1 MTSGTKTN
9 TLFKGMSIQTLV
21 TMMMGV
27 LEITYF
33 AIMSRLLT
41 KADFGYFAAISAVMA
56 ICMSLSDAG
65 LGSAVIQ
72 KKDASEKHV
81 STAFSL
87 SCIMGGVFSIL
98 LFLLSPWIANL
109 IADETLAFPLQIM
122 SSTIFM
128 HSLISVGNAL
138 LYRKLNFKRIGI
150 NSVCSYFLS
159 SCVGVILAYNGLGL
173 MSIIYA
179 NILYSVFTLVFL
191 FGFCVRFPRWG
202 IYKEERK
209 GIVSFGGW
217 LTIGVILNNI
227 SHQLD
232 KLVLTK
238 WLSVEALGAYNRP
251 AGFVSTISTKING
264 IFDTVLFPMLADM
277 QDNKEKVKSVFI
289 RAVSLL
295 NSFSVILAITFFFNA
310 ELIIDI
316 FFGSEWLNIIPI
328 MQIVSLS
335 VIFNINGRLVDCFFR
350 SLNYVKLG
358 TELRFLG
365 VLLTLGCLYIGAR
378 HGIIGV
384 AWGLFISNISLIII
398 KMIALCLKI
407 KSNMFEMFRCW
418 LVAWKP
424 AVIPT
429 FAGVVY
435 LYLPHSVFVNF
446 VFAFIFAI
454 IIFAEFVLYPKMIS
468 REYCLTVYPMIAKLV
483 NKFKK
488 DHNTKS

>member
-1 MTSGTKTN
+1 MAIENKTN
-9 TLFKGMSIQTLV
+9 TLFKGLSTQTLV
-21 TMMMGV
+21 TIVMGV

-41 KADFGYFAAISAVMA
+41 QSDFGYFAAISGIMA

-72 KKDASEKHV
+72 KKGASERHV

-87 SCIMGGVFSIL
+87 SCILGGLFSAL
-98 LFLLSPWIANL
+98 LFLLSPNIANL
-109 IADETLAFPLQIM
+109 IADDTLTLPLRVM

-150 NSVCSYFLS
+150 NSVSAYFLS
-159 SCVGVILAYNGLGL
+159 SCIGIILACNGFGL
-173 MSIIYA
+173 MSIVFA
-179 NILYSVFTLVFL
+179 NIFYSVFVLIFL
-191 FGFCVRFPRWG
+191 FGFCVKFPRWG
-202 IYKEERK
+202 IYKEEGK
-209 GIVSFGGW
+209 GIISFGGW

-232 KLVLTK
+232 KLVLSK

-277 QDNKEKVKSVFI
+277 QDDKEKVKSVFI

-310 ELIIDI
+310 ELIITI
-316 FFGSEWLNIIPI
+316 FFGNEWLNVIPI
-328 MQIVSLS
+328 MRIVSLS
-335 VIFNINGRLVDCFFR
+335 VIFNIDGRLVDCFFR
-350 SLNYVKLG
+350 SLNYVKTG

-365 VLLTLGCLYIGAR
+365 VFLTLTCLYIGAQQ
-378 HGIIGV
+378 GIMGV
-384 AWGLFISNISLIII
+384 AWGLFISNVSLIVI
-398 KMIALCLKI
+398 KMIVLCIKI
-407 KSNMFEMFRCW
+407 KAKLLEMLKCW
-418 LVAWKP
+418 LIAWKP
-424 AVIPT
+424 AVIP
-429 FAGVVY
+429 GVLGIVY
-435 LYLPHSVFVNF
+435 LSLPHSTIINLIFAVTYGIIILLEF
-446 VFAFIFAI
+446 VF
-454 IIFAEFVLYPKMIS
+454 LPKMIS
-468 REYCLTVYPMIAKLV
+468 KEYCLTVYPMVKKNIDR
-483 NKFKK
+483 FK
-488 DHNTKS
+488 

>member
-1 MTSGTKTN
+1 MTNGNKTN
-9 TLFKGMSIQTLV
+9 TLFKGLSIQTLV
-21 TMMMGV
+21 TIIMGV

-33 AIMSRLLT
+33 AVMSRLLT
-41 KADFGYFAAISAVMA
+41 KTDFGYFAAIGGVMA
-56 ICMSLSDAG
+56 ICMSLSDSG

-72 KKDASEKHV
+72 KKDASDKHV

-87 SCIMGGVFSIL
+87 SCIMGGVFSVL
-98 LFLLSPWIANL
+98 LFFLSPYIAVL
-109 IADETLAFPLQIM
+109 IADDTLTLPLQIM

-159 SCVGVILAYNGLGL
+159 SCIGVFLACNGFGL
-173 MSIIYA
+173 MSIILA
-179 NILYSVFTLVFL
+179 NILYSVFILIFL
-191 FGFCVRFPRWG
+191 FGFCVKFPRWG
-202 IYKEERK
+202 IYKEETK

-232 KLVLTK
+232 KLVLSK

-277 QDNKEKVKSVFI
+277 QDDKEKVKSVFI

-295 NSFSVILAITFFFNA
+295 NSFSVILAISFLFNA
-310 ELIIDI
+310 ELIINV
-316 FFGSEWLNIIPI
+316 FFGAEWLNIIPI

-365 VLLTLGCLYIGAR
+365 AILTLVCIYIGAQY
-378 HGIIGV
+378 GIIGV
-384 AWGLFISNISLIII
+384 AWGLFISNVSLIII
-398 KMIALCLKI
+398 KMIALCLRI
-407 KSNMFEMFRCW
+407 QSNLFEMFKCW
-418 LVAWKP
+418 LFAWKP
-424 AVIPT
+424 AIIP
-429 FAGVVY
+429 GLMGIVY
-435 LYLPHSVFVNF
+435 LGLPHSILTNL
-446 VFAFIFAI
+446 IFAVLYGI
-454 IIFAEFVLYPKMIS
+454 IIFAEFVLFPKMVS
-468 REYCLTVYPMIAKLV
+468 REYCSTVYPMIFKFV
-483 NKFKK
+483 RKFKLR
-488 DHNTKS
+488 

>member
-1 MTSGTKTN
+1 MANDNKTK
-9 TLFKGMSIQTLV
+9 TLFKGMSVQTLV
-21 TMMMGV
+21 TIVMGV

-41 KADFGYFAAISAVMA
+41 KSDFGYFAAIGGVMA

-87 SCIMGGVFSIL
+87 SCIMGGLFSAL
-98 LFLLSPWIANL
+98 LFLLSPNIANL
-109 IADETLAFPLQIM
+109 IADDTLTLPLRVM

-150 NSVCSYFLS
+150 NSVCAYFLS
-159 SCVGVILAYNGLGL
+159 SCIGIILACNGFGL
-173 MSIIYA
+173 MSIVFA
-179 NILYSVFTLVFL
+179 NILHSVFILIFL
-191 FGFCVRFPRWG
+191 FGFCVKFPRWG
-202 IYKEERK
+202 IYKEETR

-217 LTIGVILNNI
+217 LTIGVVLNNI

-232 KLVLTK
+232 KLVLSK

-251 AGFVSTISTKING
+251 AGFVSTVSSKING

-277 QDNKEKVKSVFI
+277 QDNKGKVKTVFL

-295 NSFSVILAITFFFNA
+295 NSFSVILAITFLFNA
-310 ELIIDI
+310 ELIVSI
-316 FFGSEWLNIIPI
+316 FFGKEWFYIIPI

-335 VIFNINGRLVDCFFR
+335 VIFNIDGRLVDCFFR
-350 SLNYVKLG
+350 SLNYVKTG

-365 VLLTLGCLYIGAR
+365 AILTLVCLYIGAQ
-378 HGIIGV
+378 HGITGV
-384 AWGLFISNISLIII
+384 AWGLFISNVSLIII
-398 KMIALCLKI
+398 KMIVLCLKI
-407 KSNMFEMFRCW
+407 KTSLLEMLKCW
-418 LVAWKP
+418 LIAWKP
-424 AVIPT
+424 AIIP
-429 FAGVVY
+429 GLVGIIY
-435 LYLPHSVFVNF
+435 LNLPHNTLTNLM
-446 VFAFIFAI
+446 FAAIYGI
-454 IIFAEFVLYPKMIS
+454 IIVAEFVFVPKMVGS
-468 REYCLTVYPMIAKLV
+468 EYRSTVYPMIAKFIDRI
-483 NKFKK
+483 K
-488 DHNTKS
+488 

>member
-1 MTSGTKTN
+1 MANGTKTN
-9 TLFKGMSIQTLV
+9 TLFKGLSIQTLV
-21 TMMMGV
+21 TIMMGV

-33 AIMSRLLT
+33 AVMSRLLT
-41 KADFGYFAAISAVMA
+41 KADFGYFAAISGVMA
-56 ICMSLSDAG
+56 ISMSMSDAG

-87 SCIMGGVFSIL
+87 SCIMGVFFSVL
-98 LFLLSPWIANL
+98 LFLLSPWIANI
-109 IADETLAFPLQIM
+109 IADETLVLPLQIM
-122 SSTIFM
+122 SSTILM

-138 LYRKLNFKRIGI
+138 LYRKLNFRRIGL

-159 SCVGVILAYNGLGL
+159 SCIGVVLAYNGFGL

-179 NILYSVFTLVFL
+179 NILYSVFTLILL
-191 FGFCVRFPRWG
+191 FGFCVRFPKWG

-217 LTIGVILNNI
+217 LTIGVVLNNI

-232 KLVLTK
+232 KLVLSK
-238 WLSVEALGAYNRP
+238 WLSVEVLGAYNRP
-251 AGFVSTISTKING
+251 AGFVSTISSKING

-295 NSFSVILAITFFFNA
+295 NSFSAVLAIAFLFNS
-310 ELIIDI
+310 ELIINI

-335 VIFNINGRLVDCFFR
+335 VIFNINSRLVDCFFR

-358 TELRFLG
+358 TILRFLG
-365 VLLTLGCLYIGAR
+365 VFLTLGCLYIGV
-378 HGIIGV
+378 HYGILGV
-384 AWGLFISNISLIII
+384 AWGLFVSNVSLVII
-398 KMIALCLKI
+398 KMIVLCLKTE
-407 KSNMFEMFRCW
+407 SSLFEMFKCW
-418 LVAWKP
+418 LIAWKP

-429 FAGVVY
+429 ITGAVY
-435 LYLPHSVFVNF
+435 MCLPHSVFINL
-446 VFAFIFAI
+446 VFASIFGTI
-454 IIFAEFVLYPKMIS
+454 VFVEFVIFPKMIS
-468 REYCLTVYPMIAKLV
+468 REYCMTVYPMITKFVKKL
-483 NKFKK
+483 KK
-488 DHNTKS
+488 RP